1 MLVTVM
7 ASSSDISSRA
17 NIRIEIK
24 NDFTE
29 EMDVDMVQEN
39 ALSEGELED
48 DEIGDSKE
56 NEDVLTTQTKNKI
69 SFNRNVARVEVNKRY
84 I

>member
-7 ASSSDISSRA
+7 ASSSDIGSRA

-69 SFNRNVARVEVNKRY
+69 SFNRNVARVKVN
-84 I
+84 